1 MEVMEITTLDEEKRT
16 EKKESKK
23 GIVTYEHVDK
33 GIRRKLKD
41 GKHWSYEVTVDFG
54 RKEVYDE
61 KKKTF
66 VKKQQ
71 KQVKS
76 FQYLEEA
83 RKWQRQTELL
93 KSDAKEKKTEVSKEG
108 IRLVDV
114 ADEFFSVMKKKQ
126 EKGILKESYLE
137 QLRIQTNH
145 FKKFF
150 NGERTTFVKTIQ
162 TAQIEE
168 YFEFEENRGIS
179 RKSIAKYK
187 THLKQIWDYMLKD
200 KVKYGISENVV
211 IGAEIS
217 APKKE
222 YKAAALDYKQV
233 NELIEEACTLED
245 PTFLYLVV
253 MSMTQG
259 LRRGELCGLMWKD
272 INWETKRVTICHNR
286 VQLVTKDTVKLPKR
300 EKIREI
306 ELHNAGYSTLKLYKE
321 WQESILG
328 RSVEADEF
336 VMQWEINLLQKY
348 LCHTGKV
355 SRKWKEI
362 YAHINKCRV
371 KAKKETLPYG
381 RIHDGRHTYITLLL
395 HGIEKEDK
403 SIIAPASFFQVYE
416 SAGHSL
422 PRAMQNMSNTV
433 YSEDKGDRWDI
444 TRFWNEAIYTDIANS
459 WRFACEVRK
468 IEEDLMTEL
477 EKANKSAQKQQRL
490 EKAKKERL
498 KGNPPEDILIEY
510 E

>member
-61 KKKTF
+61 KKKKF

-179 RKSIAKYK
+179 RKSIKKYK

-200 KVKYGISENVV
+200 KVKYGISDNVV
-211 IGAEIS
+211 VGAEIS

-286 VQLVTKDTVKLPKR
+286 VQLVTKDTVKLPKC

-321 WQESILG
+321 
-328 RSVEADEF
+328 
-336 VMQWEINLLQKY
+336 
-348 LCHTGKV
+348 
-355 SRKWKEI
+355 
-362 YAHINKCRV
+362 
-371 KAKKETLPYG
+371 
-381 RIHDGRHTYITLLL
+381 
-395 HGIEKEDK
+395 
-403 SIIAPASFFQVYE
+403 
-416 SAGHSL
+416 
-422 PRAMQNMSNTV
+422 
-433 YSEDKGDRWDI
+433 
-444 TRFWNEAIYTDIANS
+444 
-459 WRFACEVRK
+459 
-468 IEEDLMTEL
+468 
-477 EKANKSAQKQQRL
+477 
-490 EKAKKERL
+490 
-498 KGNPPEDILIEY
+498 
-510 E
+510 